1 MTSKERILDR
11 CKTIALI
18 ATTDNMRDQLAAIR
32 AVTRIFLN
40 TLGLVRGE
48 MVAGCYGKGDII
60 RREALPAMMEEQIAI
75 AKQAIEAAAFM
86 IRIVRGD
93 DAAEEYQLGALA
105 EIEAVTSEDPT
116 ESQAIVMEE
125 LEQRMAEAGQRQ
137 LIDDIFLVARRG
149 N

>member
-1 MTSKERILDR
+1 
-11 CKTIALI
+11 
-18 ATTDNMRDQLAAIR
+18 
-32 AVTRIFLN
+32 
-40 TLGLVRGE
+40 
-48 MVAGCYGKGDII
+48 
-60 RREALPAMMEEQIAI
+60 
-75 AKQAIEAAAFM
+75 M

-125 LEQRMAEAGQRQ
+125 LERRMAEAGQRQ